1 MEIQRIGVAGDA
13 EPCAA
18 PKQHDPLIRVLVEP
32 LSRRRH
38 VPRRHDALDPDA
50 GRGGQNVDVL
60 GGETLGKVVED
71 VVQVVRIAS
80 RLVTSG

>member
-1 MEIQRIGVAGDA
+1 
-13 EPCAA
+13 
-18 PKQHDPLIRVLVEP
+18 
-32 LSRRRH
+32 